1 MLPKVERIEEPV
13 VSTSDAHA
21 QTEDNGCV
29 SASTSETNEQ
39 DSILKNRLEE
49 SKKESVDEEEEAA
62 ATSVECWL
70 CPMCPKVY
78 KKHSHFKQHLC
89 IAHEMET
96 DDVARIVSVRM
107 TEADFFAQQEA
118 ANRAEEDFA
127 GPAAATARGKRA
139 SPMVSGGGGVDSAAA
154 SGGIFQGKRNPLAK
168 DWTPANSF
176 STTFTCYFCN
186 EQFRKDYKLKL
197 HLMLN
202 HKSER
207 PEDMAKAKE
216 ELTKSKLD
224 GCVYKCAMCGSRYNS
239 VANFTRHIKDVHEM
253 NRAHYREEYGS
264 AEIVS
269 RTFKC
274 ELCEKV
280 LGSGIRS
287 IFLLKLITVIVLS
300 IAGGQT
306 YAQHHCRPHEDG
318 SPDLV
323 ERVSRDTNQDPSRGK
338 CRRPPCS

>member
-1 MLPKVERIEEPV
+1 MEEAV
-13 VSTSDAHA
+13 TTSDAHV
-21 QTEDNGCV
+21 QTEDDCA
-29 SASTSETNEQ
+29 SAPEAMEQ
-39 DSILKNRLEE
+39 DSILKSRLEE
-49 SKKESVDEEEEAA
+49 SKKEIADEDAC
-62 ATSVECWL
+62 VECWL

-107 TEADFFAQQEA
+107 TEADFLAQQDA

-127 GPAAATARGKRA
+127 GPATIREKTA
-139 SPMVSGGGGVDSAAA
+139 SPGIGGGGVEPASPASAA
-154 SGGIFQGKRNPLAK
+154 SLGIFQGKRNPLAK

-202 HKSER
+202 HKGER

-253 NRAHYREEYGS
+253 NRAQYREEYGS

-280 LGSGIRS
+280 
-287 IFLLKLITVIVLS
+287 
-300 IAGGQT
+300 
-306 YAQHHCRPHEDG
+306 
-318 SPDLV
+318 
-323 ERVSRDTNQDPSRGK
+323 RDSTTFTPLF
-338 CRRPPCS
+338 

>member
-1 MLPKVERIEEPV
+1 MPKLEKIEELV
-13 VSTSDAHA
+13 TTTDAHA
-21 QTEDNGCV
+21 QTEDDC
-29 SASTSETNEQ
+29 AFASETKEQ

-49 SKKESVDEEEEAA
+49 NRRDSAEEEA
-62 ATSVECWL
+62 SVECWL

-78 KKHSHFKQHLC
+78 RKHSHFKQHLC

-107 TEADFFAQQEA
+107 TETDFFAQEEA
-118 ANRAEEDFA
+118 AKRAEEDFA
-127 GPAAATARGKRA
+127 GPATIREKTARPGK
-139 SPMVSGGGGVDSAAA
+139 GGVDVDPAASVAAA
-154 SGGIFQGKRNPLAK
+154 AATLGLFQGKRNPLAK

-239 VANFTRHIKDVHEM
+239 VANFTRHIKDVHDM
-253 NRAHYREEYGS
+253 NRAQYREE
-264 AEIVS
+264 VKK
-269 RTFKC
+269 TFSDAS
-274 ELCEKV
+274 LTP
-280 LGSGIRS
+280 SS
-287 IFLLKLITVIVLS
+287 IIITALFCS
-300 IAGGQT
+300 MA
-306 YAQHHCRPHEDG
+306 AQ
-318 SPDLV
+318 
-323 ERVSRDTNQDPSRGK
+323 K
-338 CRRPPCS
+338 

>member
-1 MLPKVERIEEPV
+1 MPKLEKMEEPV
-13 VSTSDAHA
+13 TTSDAHV
-21 QTEDNGCV
+21 QTEEDDCA
-29 SASTSETNEQ
+29 SAPEAMEQ
-39 DSILKNRLEE
+39 DSILKSRLEE
-49 SKKESVDEEEEAA
+49 SKKEIADEDAC
-62 ATSVECWL
+62 VECWL

-107 TEADFFAQQEA
+107 TEADFLAQQDA

-127 GPAAATARGKRA
+127 GPATIREKTA
-139 SPMVSGGGGVDSAAA
+139 SPGIGGGGVEPASPAAAA
-154 SGGIFQGKRNPLAK
+154 SLGIFQGKRNPLAK

-202 HKSER
+202 HKGER

-253 NRAHYREEYGS
+253 NRAQYREEYGS

-280 LGSGIRS
+280 
-287 IFLLKLITVIVLS
+287 
-300 IAGGQT
+300 
-306 YAQHHCRPHEDG
+306 
-318 SPDLV
+318 
-323 ERVSRDTNQDPSRGK
+323 RDSTTFTPLF
-338 CRRPPCS
+338 

>member
-1 MLPKVERIEEPV
+1 MPKLEKIEESV
-13 VSTSDAHA
+13 TTTDAQA
-21 QTEDNGCV
+21 QTENDCA
-29 SASTSETNEQ
+29 SASETKGR

-49 SKKESVDEEEEAA
+49 SKKESADEEA
-62 ATSVECWL
+62 SVECWL
-70 CPMCPKVY
+70 CPMCPKIY

-107 TEADFFAQQEA
+107 TEADFLAQQEA
-118 ANRAEEDFA
+118 ASRAEQDFA
-127 GPAAATARGKRA
+127 GPATTREKRA
-139 SPMVSGGGGVDSAAA
+139 SPGCGGRVNSAAPAAAADA
-154 SGGIFQGKRNPLAK
+154 SVGIFQGKRNPLAK

-176 STTFTCYFCN
+176 STTFTCVFCN

-253 NRAHYREEYGS
+253 NRAQYREEYGS

-280 LGSGIRS
+280 RGSGIPLS
-287 IFLLKLITVIVLS
+287 LVLKLTSVFS
-300 IAGGQT
+300 
-306 YAQHHCRPHEDG
+306 CR
-318 SPDLV
+318 
-323 ERVSRDTNQDPSRGK
+323 K
-338 CRRPPCS
+338 

>member
-1 MLPKVERIEEPV
+1 MEKIEETV
-13 VSTSDAHA
+13 TATLDAQM
-21 QTEDNGCV
+21 QTEDDCV
-29 SASTSETNEQ
+29 SSPENKEQ
-39 DSILKNRLEE
+39 DSILKSRLEE
-49 SKKESVDEEEEAA
+49 NKKEESPDEEAR
-62 ATSVECWL
+62 VECWL

-89 IAHEMET
+89 IAHEMDT

-107 TEADFFAQQEA
+107 TEADFLAQQEA

-127 GPAAATARGKRA
+127 GPATIREKTAA
-139 SPMVSGGGGVDSAAA
+139 SPRVEPAAA
-154 SGGIFQGKRNPLAK
+154 PAASHGIFQGKRNPLAK

-239 VANFTRHIKDVHEM
+239 VANFTRHIKDMHEM
-253 NRAHYREEYGS
+253 NRAQYREEYGS

-280 LGSGIRS
+280 
-287 IFLLKLITVIVLS
+287 
-300 IAGGQT
+300 
-306 YAQHHCRPHEDG
+306 
-318 SPDLV
+318 
-323 ERVSRDTNQDPSRGK
+323 
-338 CRRPPCS
+338 